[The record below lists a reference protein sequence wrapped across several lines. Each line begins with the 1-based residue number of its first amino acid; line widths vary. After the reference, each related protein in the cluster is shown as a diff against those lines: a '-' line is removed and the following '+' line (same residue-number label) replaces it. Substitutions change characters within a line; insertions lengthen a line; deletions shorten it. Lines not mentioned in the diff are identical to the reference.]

1 MNRIRP
7 VGLLVALSV
16 TLSVALAVVTHS
28 AANAQGFGQGAP
40 GEMKGGRGHKGAN
53 DFKKEDAKPKVDE
66 QAYKEALQK
75 IPDSKEKYDP
85 WGAVRSDT
93 PKPKQ
98 PAKQP
103 SKPST

>member
-1 MNRIRP
+1 MKRILAAL
-7 VGLLVALSV
+7 LLVAF
-16 TLSVALAVVTHS
+16 AG
-28 AANAQGFGQGAP
+28 AAHAQGFGQGAP

-53 DFKKEDAKPKVDE
+53 DYRKEDAKPRVDE

-85 WGAVRSDT
+85 WGAVRSDS

-98 PAKQP
+98 PAKPQA
-103 SKPST
+103 K